1 MSFQQHG
8 VNKATSS
15 VLAASAGLREALP
28 DFGGVRCPVCR
39 RLGEVRLPRRAEKI
53 YHACFLGNVL
63 TGASATFV
71 RLMTVS
77 RERMNPLSL
86 ATCSPPVHFDR
97 FMDLERCLAAGLSL
111 DAALQIQACLK
122 KDSLHDGT
130 NYSGSVPLPGGA
142 ASTTV
147 EAKRRRSTRAQN
159 WLRSLPAALALFDRR
174 TLSTEEATGAP
185 RFFPGQYVVYHAG
198 CVVEWFLLGSACTT
212 E

>member
-1 MSFQQHG
+1 MESTKQLLLFWLRARGFEKHFPTLVEFG
-8 VNKATSS
+8 VQS
-15 VLAASAGLREALP
+15 VEDLER
-28 DFGGVRCPVCR
+28 FVCQ
-39 RLGEVRLPRRAEKI
+39 EEPKKYIMRA
-53 YHACFLGNVL
+53 FLGTCL
-63 TGASATFV
+63 PV
-71 RLMTVS
+71 RVRRSFLLMTVS